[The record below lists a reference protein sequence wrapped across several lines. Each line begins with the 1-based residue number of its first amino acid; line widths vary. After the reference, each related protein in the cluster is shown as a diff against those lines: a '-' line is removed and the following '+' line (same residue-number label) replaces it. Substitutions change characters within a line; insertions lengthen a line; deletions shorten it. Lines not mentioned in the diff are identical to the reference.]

1 MKRSPPTRPVLGT
14 APIEVP
20 APVLSAP
27 EASGGNA
34 VLGVINDYIALTKP
48 RIISLL
54 LVTALGGMFA
64 AARGIPDATLVLV
77 VLLGGSLGAGG
88 ANALNHY
95 LDRDIDLRMGRTK
108 GRPLPGNRIS
118 PANALVFGIVLNVLA
133 FALLWAGA
141 NLLSAALTLGATLFY
156 VLVYTKWLKRS
167 TTQNIVIGGAAGAVP
182 PLVGWA
188 AVTGSLAL
196 QPLYLFAFIFFW
208 TPPHFWA
215 LALLIEGDYAKAGV
229 PMLPVALGH
238 QVTGKSIM
246 LHSVTL
252 VTLSVLYMTLPGVG
266 MVYVVSAL
274 ALGVVF
280 LALAARVLM
289 SPTKPKA
296 LQLYLYSLLYLALL
310 FVAVMVDSVRGGL
323 V

>member
-1 MKRSPPTRPVLGT
+1 MKQSPGT
-14 APIEVP
+14 APAERP
-20 APVLSAP
+20 APVLGAP
-27 EASGGNA
+27 EAPGAKTLLNI
-34 VLGVINDYIALTKP
+34 VNDYVALTKP

-64 AARGIPDATLVLV
+64 AAHGIPDAGLVLV
-77 VLLGGSLGAGG
+77 VLVGGSLGAGG

-118 PANALVFGIVLNVLA
+118 PRNALAFGIVLNVLA
-133 FALLWAGA
+133 FALLWSGA
-141 NLLSAALTLGATLFY
+141 NLLSAVLTLSATLFY
-156 VLVYTKWLKRS
+156 VIVYTKLLKRS

-182 PLVGWA
+182 PMVGWA

-196 QPLYLFAFIFFW
+196 QPLYLFALIFFW

-252 VTLSVLYMTLPGVG
+252 VTLSVLYVTLPGVG
-266 MVYVVSAL
+266 LVYMASAI
-274 ALGVVF
+274 ALGMVF
-280 LALAARVLM
+280 LALAARVLIA
-289 SPTKPKA
+289 PTKPNA
-296 LQLYLYSLLYLALL
+296 LRLYLYSLLYLALL
-310 FVAVMVDSVRGGL
+310 FVAVMVDSAL
-323 V
+323 